1 MVRAFLIV
9 LVLLGA
15 TSSAVA
21 ASWQDI
27 AADCKKAAAGPG
39 GITRV
44 DVAFAAG
51 FCMGIVEGALWSL
64 PRTDFCLPND
74 ATTGQG
80 LKVLVKYIDDHPEE
94 LHERTALL
102 AAGAFVKAWRA
113 RMTQRN
119 PLSTQQPKT
128 NPEASLTQQTA
139 FEE

>member
-1 MVRAFLIV
+1 MVRAFLVV

-15 TSSAVA
+15 TSSAMA

-27 AADCKKAAAGPG
+27 VADCKKAAAGPG

-44 DVAFAAG
+44 DIAFAAG

-64 PRTDFCLPND
+64 PRTDFRLPND

-80 LKVLVKYIDDHPEE
+80 LKVLVKYTDDHPEE

-102 AAGAFVKAWRA
+102 AAGAFVKAWPCSHDSEKPADESSRK
-113 RMTQRN
+113 R
-119 PLSTQQPKT
+119 
-128 NPEASLTQQTA
+128 
-139 FEE
+139 

>member
-1 MVRAFLIV
+1 MVRAFLVV

-15 TSSAVA
+15 TSSAMA

-44 DVAFAAG
+44 DIAFAAG

-64 PRTDFCLPND
+64 PRTDFCLPKD

-102 AAGAFVKAWRA
+102 ATRAFVKAWPCSHDSEKPADESFRK
-113 RMTQRN
+113 R
-119 PLSTQQPKT
+119 
-128 NPEASLTQQTA
+128 
-139 FEE
+139 